1 MNDENPLKNLFTSPE
16 EVQREKSSI
25 FVRLRNY
32 FIAGMLV
39 TAPIAITL
47 FVTLWFLNLI
57 DSRVRNILSFNDP
70 YDPSYAVPGFGLIV
84 AVFFFTGVGWL
95 TRNYMGQLLLRMSE
109 YVLAKMPIVRTIYSA
124 LKQITETVM
133 TTKNRAFRDVVMLEY
148 PRKGIYCLAFLTGAT
163 AGEVEELTDEDT
175 VNVFLPTTPNPTS
188 GFLLFVPRKD
198 IKILDMTVEE
208 GIKMIVSAGIIT
220 PDYNKKVAA
229 RKKTLEENKPALE
242 KPTSKKSPSK
252 KPVSKANKKS

>member
-1 MNDENPLKNLFTSPE
+1 MNDENPLKNLFTSAE
-16 EVQREKSSI
+16 DVQREKASI

-57 DSRVRNILSFNDP
+57 DSRVRGILSFNDP
-70 YDPSYAVPGFGLIV
+70 YDTSYSVPGFGIVV
-84 AVFFFTGVGWL
+84 AVIFFIGVGWL

-124 LKQITETVM
+124 LKQIFETVM

-163 AGEVEELTDEDT
+163 AGEVEDLTDEDT

-198 IKILDMTVEE
+198 IQILDMTVEE

-220 PDYNKKVAA
+220 PNYRKKVKEP
-229 RKKTLEENKPALE
+229 KKIEAE
-242 KPTSKKSPSK
+242 K
-252 KPVSKANKKS
+252 KPVSKKSAAKPKKKS